1 MHVLLIE
8 DDLKLGSY
16 VQKALR
22 EHGHLVDHAVDGRDG
37 LIRASTERYDT
48 IVLDRML
55 PSMDGLKILQ
65 TIRATGDRTPV
76 LILSALG
83 AVDEKVSGL
92 RAGGDDYVTK
102 PFAMSELVAR
112 LEVLERRG
120 PADHRPT
127 RLVAGD
133 LVLDL
138 AGHSVRRAGSLIE
151 LTPREFRVLEYLMR
165 NVGRVVTRS
174 MLLEAVW
181 DYNFDPQT
189 NVIDQYIRRLR
200 QKIGDDSNDPL
211 IQTVRGSGYCIQA
224 PA

>member
-8 DDLKLGSY
+8 DDLRLGSY

-37 LIRASTERYDT
+37 LIRASTERYDI

-55 PSMDGLKILQ
+55 PSMDGLKILL
-65 TIRATGDRTPV
+65 TIRATGDQTPV

-83 AVDEKVSGL
+83 TVEDKVFGL
-92 RAGGDDYVTK
+92 KAGGDDYVTK
-102 PFAMSELVAR
+102 PFAMSELIAR

-120 PADHRPT
+120 PADRRPT
-127 RLVAGD
+127 RLVAGE

-138 AGHSVRRAGSLIE
+138 AEHSVRRAGSLIE

-174 MLLEAVW
+174 MLLESVW

-200 QKIGDDSNDPL
+200 QKIGDDSKEPL
-211 IQTVRGSGYCIQA
+211 IQTVRGAGYCIRA
-224 PA
+224 TA